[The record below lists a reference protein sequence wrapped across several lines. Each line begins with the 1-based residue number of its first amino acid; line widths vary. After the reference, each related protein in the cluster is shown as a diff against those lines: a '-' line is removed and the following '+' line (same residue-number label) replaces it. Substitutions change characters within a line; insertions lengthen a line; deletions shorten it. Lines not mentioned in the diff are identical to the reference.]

1 MILKNFDIVTI
12 INKSSSIKNKKI
24 PVKVGFAIN
33 RNLAILDPIASAYE
47 DERRKIIDKYAEK
60 DERGSPKIS
69 DGKYVLNDPE
79 NYKKD
84 MKELLEMENEINFYT
99 IPIDD
104 LAKCDEDK
112 FDSLTPDE
120 LEALYNMIE

>member
-33 RNLAILDPIASAYE
+33 RNLAILNPIASAYE
-47 DERRKIIDKYAEK
+47 DERQKIIDKYAEK
-60 DERGSPKIS
+60 DESGSTKIS

-84 MKELLEMENEINFYT
+84 MKELLEMENEVNFYT

-104 LAKCDEDK
+104 LTKCDEDK